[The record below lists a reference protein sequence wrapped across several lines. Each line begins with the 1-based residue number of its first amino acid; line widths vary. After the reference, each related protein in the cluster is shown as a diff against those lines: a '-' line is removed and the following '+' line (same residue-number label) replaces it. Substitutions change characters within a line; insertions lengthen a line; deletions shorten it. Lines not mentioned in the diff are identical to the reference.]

1 MKTGEI
7 STSSKNKET
16 IPTDVVSL
24 DVDNYQVREAEFAQQ
39 LNSLNND
46 LQDFKSSLVSMS
58 ASLEKTANSADLTA
72 KEHYSRL
79 LKNTMYQAVVIAI
92 VIIIGLGVC
101 LFHFFPNFVSILS
114 LALSTVVVILTF
126 VGFFVIAYSFINE
139 EAGKGGAKGPLASG
153 ISSLFSVI
161 QERSEKA
168 KRVFRVASILSGNFQ
183 RILSTRDMLRD
194 FRKFKDELKFSL
206 GRYSLINEEIKTK
219 IDNYNYIDTNS
230 DREYTWLENIANT
243 LSENCLFNDLRVPS
257 EIIALPY
264 LDFKQLSLKELKWK
278 SIMGDPTKLSL
289 FCKILINEGLVEF
302 ETIRHDEIRQKFLML
317 ELNSIKTGFSLEA
330 VRAETKKLDSL
341 LFKIQNSLE
350 IVSNKI
356 EKFHFQGLEL
366 LGVPTSIESV
376 KSYYV
381 EKISSANGKKF
392 EVVNILFL
400 DQIDK
405 LELSTF
411 LNQMP
416 IVRLEE
422 IFSEMKAL
430 GILRSSLSDNL
441 LANITRKAISYNHDL
456 SLLKDV
462 IASKEEIIDL
472 SRTARNL
479 LLNYGLECYEDD
491 KIESII
497 VDSDKYSHIFN
508 IKPKERAELYIELLK
523 IMLFSESLNSNL
535 SDTLHHENDKRL
547 MVTSL
552 LILLLNLRGS
562 SPDRENVKELSSD
575 KTLVNVLYLFQKRS
589 TEGNQK
595 KFGELLMNCV
605 LQVQEGRLN
614 EMDSNLSYKF
624 GAVLSDTGRLTDY
637 NFLLHFDV
645 EANLNQFKKEMSQ
658 INENKIL
665 RDVITSILDR
675 TWDVEEIKDMVLGNA
690 ISAYLLTKPQKT
702 GMEESGTASVMTY
715 LTDKKIAEIQR
726 VAIEKYRPEDLGG
739 IPPESLV
746 MFRNAGTAMRIGV
759 IPSGLSFEE
768 FSDKFDNII
777 TGYLAENGQNFPI
790 HLTRISASESSFY
803 LINSGG
809 GGTDFEKQGILA
821 KIKEIITTDKF
832 IPLDYQL
839 ALFTSL
845 RSKDKLTLKDSV
857 NLLLEKDR
865 TLLFEHL
872 AKGQYD
878 TLAKTCERKNLSVAD
893 FVGIFIRTY
902 KLQKVSQLIRYIV
915 DSDNKEGKSAIQKS
929 ISDQLIK
936 ILRDDNAVQYDLDIF
951 SKQLADRIIEFSLAF
966 KEFGT

>member
-1 MKTGEI
+1 MSNDSKKTKTN
-7 STSSKNKET
+7 S
-16 IPTDVVSL
+16 TDVVPL
-24 DVDNYQVREAEFAQQ
+24 DVDNYQAQEAEFAQQ
-39 LNSLNND
+39 LTSLDID
-46 LQDFKSSLVSMS
+46 LQDFESSLDSMS
-58 ASLEKTANSADLTA
+58 ASLKEIANSADHSV
-72 KEHYSRL
+72 KEHYRRL
-79 LKNTMYQAVVIAI
+79 VKNTLILALLIAI
-92 VIIIGLGVC
+92 VIIIGLEGY
-101 LFHFFPNFVSILS
+101 LFYFFLNIISILS
-114 LALSTVVVILTF
+114 LALSAVTVILTF
-126 VGFFVIAYSFINE
+126 VAFFVIAYSFINE
-139 EAGKGGAKGPLASG
+139 ETGKGGAKGSIASG
-153 ISSLFSVI
+153 IRSLFSVI
-161 QERSEKA
+161 QERSDKA
-168 KRVFRVASILSGNFQ
+168 NRVLRVASILSGKFQ

-194 FRKFKDELKFSL
+194 FSKFKDELKFSL
-206 GRYSLINEEIKTK
+206 ERYSLINEKIKIW
-219 IDNYNYIDTNS
+219 IDNCNYFDTNS
-230 DREYTWLENIANT
+230 DREYKWLENIANT
-243 LSENCLFNDLRVPS
+243 LSENFLFNNLRVPS

-264 LDFKQLSLKELKWK
+264 LDFKQLSSKELKWNIII
-278 SIMGDPTKLSL
+278 SDPTKLSL
-289 FCKILINEGLVEF
+289 FCKILINGGLVKF
-302 ETIRHDEIRQKFLML
+302 ETIRDDEIKQKFLML

-330 VRAETKKLDSL
+330 VQAETKKLDSL

-356 EKFHFQGLEL
+356 EEFHFKKLES

-376 KSYYV
+376 RSYYV
-381 EKISSANGKKF
+381 KKISSENGKTF
-392 EVVNILFL
+392 EVINILFL

-405 LELSTF
+405 PGLSTF
-411 LNQMP
+411 LNQMT
-416 IVRLEE
+416 IVKLEE

-430 GILRSSLSDNL
+430 GILRSSLSDKL
-441 LANITRKAISYNHDL
+441 LADITRKAISYNHDL

-472 SRTARNL
+472 SRTARDL
-479 LLNYGLECYEDD
+479 LFKYGLECYRDD

-497 VDSDKYSHIFN
+497 VDSDKYSHLFN

-523 IMLFSESLNSNL
+523 IMLFSESLNSNI
-535 SDTLHHENDKRL
+535 SDTLPHENDKRL
-547 MVTSL
+547 MVNSL
-552 LILLLNLRGS
+552 VILALNLRGS
-562 SPDRENVKELSSD
+562 SHDRENVKELSSD

-614 EMDSNLSYKF
+614 EVDSNLSYKF
-624 GAVLSDTGRLTDY
+624 GAVLSDTGRITDY

-645 EANLNQFKKEMSQ
+645 EANLNQFKKEISQ

-702 GMEESGTASVMTY
+702 GTEKRGTASVMTY
-715 LTDKKIAEIQR
+715 LTDKRIAEIQR
-726 VAIEKYRPEDLGG
+726 VAKEKYRPEDLGG
-739 IPPESLV
+739 NPPESLV
-746 MFRNAGTAMRIGV
+746 MFRDAGTAMRIGV

-777 TGYLAENGQNFPI
+777 TAYLEENGQNFPI

-809 GGTDFEKQGILA
+809 GGVDFEKQGILA
-821 KIKEIITTDKF
+821 KIKEIITTDKY

-865 TLLFEHL
+865 TLLFEHI

-878 TLAKTCERKNLSVAD
+878 TLATTCERKNLSVAD
-893 FVGIFIRTY
+893 FVGIFIRSY

-915 DSDNKEGKSAIQKS
+915 DSVNKEERSAIQKS
-929 ISDQLIK
+929 ISAQLIE
-936 ILRDDNAVQYDLDIF
+936 ILGGANSAQYDLEVF
-951 SKQLADRIIEFSLAF
+951 SQQLAVNIIDFSLALR
-966 KEFGT
+966 EFGA

>member
-1 MKTGEI
+1 M
-7 STSSKNKET
+7 STNSKKKKSNS
-16 IPTDVVSL
+16 TDVVPL
-24 DVDNYQVREAEFAQQ
+24 DVDNYQVQEAEFAQQ
-39 LNSLNND
+39 LNSLNID
-46 LQDFKSSLVSMS
+46 LQDFESSLHSMS
-58 ASLEKTANSADLTA
+58 ASLEKIANSADHSV
-72 KEHYSRL
+72 KEHYRRL
-79 LKNTMYQAVVIAI
+79 VKNTLFIALLIAI
-92 VIIIGLGVC
+92 VIIIC
-101 LFHFFPNFVSILS
+101 LEGYLFYFFLHIISIIS
-114 LALSTVVVILTF
+114 LALSAVTVILTF
-126 VGFFVIAYSFINE
+126 VAFFVIAYSFINE
-139 EAGKGGAKGPLASG
+139 ETGKGDAKGSIASG
-153 ISSLFSVI
+153 IRSLFSVI
-161 QERSEKA
+161 QERSDKA
-168 KRVFRVASILSGNFQ
+168 NRVFRIASILSGKFQ
-183 RILSTRDMLRD
+183 RILSTRDILRD
-194 FRKFKDELKFSL
+194 FGKFKDELKFSL
-206 GRYSLINEEIKTK
+206 ERYSLINEEIKNR
-219 IDNYNYIDTNS
+219 IDKCNYLDTNS
-230 DREYTWLENIANT
+230 DREYKWLENIANT
-243 LSENCLFNDLRVPS
+243 LSENVLFNDLRVPS

-264 LDFKQLSLKELKWK
+264 LDFKQLSPKELKWNIII
-278 SIMGDPTKLSL
+278 SNPTKLSL
-289 FCKILINEGLVEF
+289 FCKILINGGLVKF
-302 ETIRHDEIRQKFLML
+302 ETIRDEEIKQKFLML

-330 VRAETKKLDSL
+330 VQAETKKLDSL

-356 EKFHFQGLEL
+356 GQFHFKGLES

-381 EKISSANGKKF
+381 KKISSENGKTF
-392 EVVNILFL
+392 EVINILFL

-405 LELSTF
+405 PALLTF
-411 LNQMP
+411 LNQMT
-416 IVRLEE
+416 IVKLEE
-422 IFSEMKAL
+422 IFSEMKDL
-430 GILRSSLSDNL
+430 GILRSSLSDKL
-441 LANITRKAISYNHDL
+441 LANITTKAIPYNPDL

-472 SRTARNL
+472 SRTASDL
-479 LLNYGLECYEDD
+479 LFKYGLECYGDD

-497 VDSDKYSHIFN
+497 VESDKYSHLFN
-508 IKPKERAELYIELLK
+508 NKPKDRGELYIGLLK
-523 IMLFSESLNSNL
+523 TMLFSESLNSNI
-535 SDTLHHENDKRL
+535 SDTLPHENDKRH
-547 MVTSL
+547 MVNSIV
-552 LILLLNLRGS
+552 ILVLNLRGS
-562 SPDRENVKELSSD
+562 STDREVVKELSSD

-595 KFGELLMNCV
+595 KFGDLLMNCV

-614 EMDSNLSYKF
+614 EVDSNLSYKF
-624 GAVLSDTGRLTDY
+624 GAVLSDTGRITDY

-690 ISAYLLTKPQKT
+690 ISAYLLTKPQKVGT
-702 GMEESGTASVMTY
+702 EKSGTASVMTY
-715 LTDKKIAEIQR
+715 LTDKRIAEIRR
-726 VAIEKYRPEDLGG
+726 VAKERYSQEDLGG
-739 IPPESLV
+739 NPPESLV
-746 MFRNAGTAMRIGV
+746 MFRDAGTAMRIGV

-777 TGYLAENGQNFPI
+777 TAYLEENGQIFPI

-821 KIKEIITTDKF
+821 KIKEIITTDKY

-865 TLLFEHL
+865 TLLFEPL

-893 FVGIFIRTY
+893 FVGIFIKSY

-915 DSDNKEGKSAIQKS
+915 DSVNKEERPVIQKS
-929 ISDQLIK
+929 ISAQLIE
-936 ILRDDNAVQYDLDIF
+936 ILGDANSAQYDLEML
-951 SKQLADRIIEFSLAF
+951 SKQLAINIIDFSLAL
-966 KEFGT
+966 KEFGA

>member
-1 MKTGEI
+1 M
-7 STSSKNKET
+7 
-16 IPTDVVSL
+16 
-24 DVDNYQVREAEFAQQ
+24 
-39 LNSLNND
+39 
-46 LQDFKSSLVSMS
+46 
-58 ASLEKTANSADLTA
+58 
-72 KEHYSRL
+72 
-79 LKNTMYQAVVIAI
+79 
-92 VIIIGLGVC
+92 
-101 LFHFFPNFVSILS
+101 
-114 LALSTVVVILTF
+114 
-126 VGFFVIAYSFINE
+126 
-139 EAGKGGAKGPLASG
+139 
-153 ISSLFSVI
+153 
-161 QERSEKA
+161 
-168 KRVFRVASILSGNFQ
+168 
-183 RILSTRDMLRD
+183 
-194 FRKFKDELKFSL
+194 
-206 GRYSLINEEIKTK
+206 
-219 IDNYNYIDTNS
+219 
-230 DREYTWLENIANT
+230 
-243 LSENCLFNDLRVPS
+243 SENFLFNNLRVPS

-264 LDFKQLSLKELKWK
+264 LDFKQLSSKELKWNIII
-278 SIMGDPTKLSL
+278 SDPTKLSL
-289 FCKILINEGLVEF
+289 FCKILINGGLVKF
-302 ETIRHDEIRQKFLML
+302 ETIRDDEIKQKFLML

-330 VRAETKKLDSL
+330 VQAETKKLDSL

-356 EKFHFQGLEL
+356 EEFHFKELES

-376 KSYYV
+376 RSYYV
-381 EKISSANGKKF
+381 KKISSENGKTF
-392 EVVNILFL
+392 EVINILFL

-405 LELSTF
+405 QGLSTF
-411 LNQMP
+411 LNQMT
-416 IVRLEE
+416 IVKLEE

-430 GILRSSLSDNL
+430 GILRSSLSDKL
-441 LANITRKAISYNHDL
+441 LANITTKAIPYNPDL

-472 SRTARNL
+472 SRTARDL
-479 LLNYGLECYEDD
+479 LFKYGLECYRDD

-497 VDSDKYSHIFN
+497 VDSDKYSHLFN

-523 IMLFSESLNSNL
+523 IMLFSESLNSNI
-535 SDTLHHENDKRL
+535 SDKLPHENDKRL
-547 MVTSL
+547 MVNSL
-552 LILLLNLRGS
+552 VILALNLRGS

-614 EMDSNLSYKF
+614 EVDSNLSYKF
-624 GAVLSDTGRLTDY
+624 GAVLSDTGRITDY

-645 EANLNQFKKEMSQ
+645 EANLNQFKKERSQ

-702 GMEESGTASVMTY
+702 GTEKSGTASVMTY
-715 LTDKKIAEIQR
+715 LTDKRIAEIQR
-726 VAIEKYRPEDLGG
+726 VAKEKYRPEDLGG
-739 IPPESLV
+739 NPPESLV
-746 MFRNAGTAMRIGV
+746 MFRDAGTAMRIGV

-777 TGYLAENGQNFPI
+777 TAYLEENGQNFPI

-821 KIKEIITTDKF
+821 KIKEIITTDKY

-865 TLLFEHL
+865 TLLFEHI

-878 TLAKTCERKNLSVAD
+878 ILERTCERKNLSVAD
-893 FVGIFIRTY
+893 FVGIFIKSY

-915 DSDNKEGKSAIQKS
+915 DSVNKEERSVIQKS
-929 ISDQLIK
+929 ISAQLIE
-936 ILRDDNAVQYDLDIF
+936 ILGGANSAQYDLEMF
-951 SKQLADRIIEFSLAF
+951 SKQLAVNIIDFSLALR
-966 KEFGT
+966 EFGV

>member
-1 MKTGEI
+1 
-7 STSSKNKET
+7 
-16 IPTDVVSL
+16 
-24 DVDNYQVREAEFAQQ
+24 
-39 LNSLNND
+39 
-46 LQDFKSSLVSMS
+46 
-58 ASLEKTANSADLTA
+58 
-72 KEHYSRL
+72 
-79 LKNTMYQAVVIAI
+79 
-92 VIIIGLGVC
+92 
-101 LFHFFPNFVSILS
+101 
-114 LALSTVVVILTF
+114 
-126 VGFFVIAYSFINE
+126 
-139 EAGKGGAKGPLASG
+139 
-153 ISSLFSVI
+153 
-161 QERSEKA
+161 
-168 KRVFRVASILSGNFQ
+168 
-183 RILSTRDMLRD
+183 
-194 FRKFKDELKFSL
+194 
-206 GRYSLINEEIKTK
+206 
-219 IDNYNYIDTNS
+219 
-230 DREYTWLENIANT
+230 
-243 LSENCLFNDLRVPS
+243 
-257 EIIALPY
+257 
-264 LDFKQLSLKELKWK
+264 
-278 SIMGDPTKLSL
+278 
-289 FCKILINEGLVEF
+289 
-302 ETIRHDEIRQKFLML
+302 
-317 ELNSIKTGFSLEA
+317 
-330 VRAETKKLDSL
+330 
-341 LFKIQNSLE
+341 
-350 IVSNKI
+350 
-356 EKFHFQGLEL
+356 
-366 LGVPTSIESV
+366 
-376 KSYYV
+376 
-381 EKISSANGKKF
+381 
-392 EVVNILFL
+392 
-400 DQIDK
+400 
-405 LELSTF
+405 
-411 LNQMP
+411 
-416 IVRLEE
+416 
-422 IFSEMKAL
+422 
-430 GILRSSLSDNL
+430 
-441 LANITRKAISYNHDL
+441 
-456 SLLKDV
+456 
-462 IASKEEIIDL
+462 
-472 SRTARNL
+472 
-479 LLNYGLECYEDD
+479 
-491 KIESII
+491 
-497 VDSDKYSHIFN
+497 
-508 IKPKERAELYIELLK
+508 
-523 IMLFSESLNSNL
+523 
-535 SDTLHHENDKRL
+535 
-547 MVTSL
+547 
-552 LILLLNLRGS
+552 
-562 SPDRENVKELSSD
+562 
-575 KTLVNVLYLFQKRS
+575 
-589 TEGNQK
+589 
-595 KFGELLMNCV
+595 
-605 LQVQEGRLN
+605 
-614 EMDSNLSYKF
+614 MDSNLSYKF